1 MKKLNLSKAVK
12 LLEGNGYFGFR
23 GLNGIYGNAEYEEN
37 EILPCSLDDW
47 EGRDIEYDE
56 NLEEL
61 DGTSAIGVNEYMSE
75 KEIKAAYE
83 KALNYSDCR
92 KVILINGDGEEYGA
106 DEGETVLS
114 YMGDGAKFLGQVIL

>member
-1 MKKLNLSKAVK
+1 
-12 LLEGNGYFGFR
+12 
-23 GLNGIYGNAEYEEN
+23 
-37 EILPCSLDDW
+37 LPCSLDDW

-83 KALNYSDCR
+83 KALNYSDCG
-92 KVILINGDGEEYGA
+92 KVILINGDNEEYGA

>member
-1 MKKLNLSKAVK
+1 MKKLNLNQAME

-47 EGRDIEYDE
+47 DGRDIEYSEDMG
-56 NLEEL
+56 EL
-61 DGTSAIGVNEYMSE
+61 NGTSAIGVNEYMSE
-75 KEIKAAYE
+75 KEIHAAYE
-83 KALNYSDCR
+83 KALNYSDCG
-92 KVILINGDGEEYGA
+92 KVILINGDNEEYGA

-114 YMGDGAKFLGQVIL
+114 YMGDGARFLGFIL

>member
-1 MKKLNLSKAVK
+1 MKKLNFNQTME
-12 LLEGNGYFGFR
+12 LLEENGYFGFR
-23 GLNGIYGNAEYEEN
+23 GLNGIYGKAEYTEN

-47 EGRDIEYDE
+47 EGRDIEYSED
-56 NLEEL
+56 LEEL
-61 DGTSAIGVNEYMSE
+61 GGTSAIGVNEYMSE

-83 KALNYSDCR
+83 KALNYSDCG